1 MKTKTISIEADG
13 LKIKGTSERM
23 VQVLM
28 AGLLAQTLPPVANV
42 QPVQVAAGV
51 PALGAE
57 WPGQGGL
64 NGGLIPARGDVP
76 AHYLII
82 AKGDIGD
89 HEWGG
94 RGIELKGLSKTDGY
108 TNTQVLIGN
117 DDERKYPAA
126 DACAEYQAD
135 GHHDFYLPACAE
147 LYHCWVN
154 VPDLFAKD
162 TWYWSSTQ
170 RSAYGAFDMIF
181 GDGYQSSGDKS
192 YELRGRP
199 VRRFFI

>member
-1 MKTKTISIEADG
+1 MKTEMITLKHGDASIKMPASA
-13 LKIKGTSERM
+13 LAKLAMAS
-23 VQVLM
+23 VFAQVL
-28 AGLLAQTLPPVANV
+28 PPAANV
-42 QPVQVAAGV
+42 QPVTPSSIPEIGK
-51 PALGAE
+51 P

-64 NGGLIPARGDVP
+64 NGGLVHARGDVP

-82 AKGDIGD
+82 ATNDVGD

-94 RGIELKGLSKTDGY
+94 RGVEVKGLSKTDGY

-135 GHHDFYLPACAE
+135 GHHDFYLPAAAE
-147 LYHCWVN
+147 LYQGWLNCPEV
-154 VPDLFAKD
+154 FAQD
-162 TWYWSSTQ
+162 CYYWSSSQ
-170 RSAYGAFDMIF
+170 RSAYYAFHMLF
-181 GDGYQSSGDKS
+181 GGGYQHITGKD
-192 YELRGRP
+192 YELRVRP

>member
-1 MKTKTISIEADG
+1 MKANKISIEANG
-13 LKIKGTSERM
+13 FKMKATPERL
-23 VQVLM
+23 VQLLI
-28 AGLLAQTLPPVANV
+28 AGLFTQALPPAADV
-42 QPVQVAAGV
+42 QPITAYSV

-57 WPGQGGL
+57 WPGQGGY
-64 NGGLIPARGDVP
+64 NGGLVAARGDVP

-82 AKGDIGD
+82 AAKDVGSL
-89 HEWGG
+89 EWGG
-94 RGIELKGLSKTDGY
+94 RGVEVKGLSKTDGY

-126 DACAEYQAD
+126 DACAEHQAD

-154 VPDLFAKD
+154 VPELFAKD
-162 TWYWSSTQ
+162 CYYWSSSQ
-170 RSAYGAFDMIF
+170 RSADYAFLMHFDGGIQTYGAKYD
-181 GDGYQSSGDKS
+181 
-192 YELRGRP
+192 ELRVRP

>member
-1 MKTKTISIEADG
+1 MKANTISIEADG

-23 VQVLM
+23 VQLLM
-28 AGLLAQTLPPVANV
+28 AGMLAHALPPAANV
-42 QPVQVAAGV
+42 QPITAYSI

-57 WPGQGGL
+57 WPGQGGF
-64 NGGLIPARGDVP
+64 NGGLVAARGDVP

-94 RGIELKGLSKTDGY
+94 RGKESGATSKTDGLANSEALLSEGDHPAIEAVAAY
-108 TNTQVLIGN
+108 T
-117 DDERKYPAA
+117 
-126 DACAEYQAD
+126 AE
-135 GHHDFYLPACAE
+135 GHTDFYLPACAE

-154 VPDLFAKD
+154 VPELFAKD
-162 TWYWSSTQ
+162 CYYWSSSQ
-170 RSAYGAFDMIF
+170 RSAGNAFGMVF
-181 GDGYQSSGDKS
+181 GGGGQSINVKTS
-192 YELRGRP
+192 ELRVRP